1 MTEGRRQLLAALQIL
16 SETEIALRCGV
27 SQSAVS
33 RWASGETIPSKRA
46 QEMLREHVWTVVGP
60 WETERRNPARRFL

>member
-1 MTEGRRQLLAALQIL
+1 MTPGRRQLLAALQIL

-33 RWASGETIPSKRA
+33 RWASGLTTPSKKAREA
-46 QEMLREHVWTVVGP
+46 LSEHVWTVVGP
-60 WETERRNPARRFL
+60 WERGNGPRS